1 MTLVSKVAD
10 ELLAVDRGTLA
21 IDVPLTVQ
29 TALVD
34 QHVCVCHNARN
45 RDQNVIVHLVELAT
59 LTSWD
64 EE

>member
-10 ELLAVDRGTLA
+10 ELLAVDRATLA
-21 IDVPLTVQ
+21 VDVPLTVQ

-34 QHVCVCHNARN
+34 QHVCVCDNARN
-45 RDQNVIVHLVELAT
+45 GDQNVIVHLVELAT

-64 EE
+64 KE